1 LLRALKSYAAASS
14 AKCAAVVPA
23 LVALL
28 VESGADPGRADA
40 AGEAPLHHAVLHVR
54 HAARC
59 DDCLRCLLHAG
70 ANPGAPPPLVA
81 RQSSA
86 DLHAADE
93 VHRRYDL
100 HRDCCCTTSR
110 TAEASGRLQQN
121 GGRNF

>member
-86 DLHAADE
+86 GARGGCHACVRAPPGSAWFTSIRGHGVSDE
-93 VHRRYDL
+93 RR
-100 HRDCCCTTSR
+100 
-110 TAEASGRLQQN
+110 
-121 GGRNF
+121 